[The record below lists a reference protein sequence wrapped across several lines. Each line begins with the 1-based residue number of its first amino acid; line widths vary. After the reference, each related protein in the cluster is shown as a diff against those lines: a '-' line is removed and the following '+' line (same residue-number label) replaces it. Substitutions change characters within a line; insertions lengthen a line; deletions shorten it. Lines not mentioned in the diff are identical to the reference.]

1 MSDRLISIDKI
12 KQGDIGVFEH
22 LFHTYYMRLCV
33 YSEGITGNEI
43 AAEEIVG
50 DMFLKLWERREQLNI
65 RTSVESYLTASVHH
79 QSVNYLKHLVVE
91 EKYRQSV
98 LYQLDNMDL
107 LYPNND
113 PLAPLITEE
122 TTREIERAIEELP
135 AQCREIFRLNKFE
148 ELSYDE
154 IAEKLGVSINTV
166 RTQIVRAMRKLRIS
180 LAHYLPVIVWL
191 FVTLGL
197 YVFKTIP

>member
-1 MSDRLISIDKI
+1 MCGRLISIDKI
-12 KQGDIGVFEH
+12 KQGDTGVFEH
-22 LFHTYYMRLCV
+22 LFHTYYTRLCV
-33 YSEGITGNEI
+33 YAEGITGNEI

-50 DMFLKLWERREQLNI
+50 DMFVKLWERREQLSI

-79 QSVNYLKHLVVE
+79 QSVNYLKHLAVE
-91 EKYRQSV
+91 EKYRQAV
-98 LYQLDNMDL
+98 QYRLDNMDM
-107 LYPNND
+107 LYPGDD

-122 TTREIERAIEELP
+122 ITKEIERAIEELP
-135 AQCREIFRLNKFE
+135 PQCREIFCLNKFE

-166 RTQIVRAMRKLRIS
+166 RTQIVRAMRKLRVS

-191 FVTLGL
+191 IAILGRTVL
-197 YVFKTIP
+197 SYC